1 MTARDPVLEFAVYL
15 REARAALDCL
25 WPSGSPESRLIYSV
39 VLRVMNFY
47 MGEEIHQSAL
57 DQLREFFDETVDEAE
72 SERRSR
78 APQS

>member
-1 MTARDPVLEFAVYL
+1 
-15 REARAALDCL
+15 
-25 WPSGSPESRLIYSV
+25 
-39 VLRVMNFY
+39 MNFY

-57 DQLREFFDETVDEAE
+57 DQLREFFDEAVDEAE